1 MASQKENHQ
10 KSILSRSLPP
20 ARHFGTHITT
30 SSGLDNCFT
39 SSVLG
44 LGVFRHR
51 PAGRLLGGRR
61 LLKGRPGLL
70 LVRCVSICFSNA
82 PTCPRCVSPRF
93 DAFLTCSATGLT
105 CFDTF
110 RRVSTHSLQASLT
123 RPIPAWF
130 LLGGEGEQLVSEE
143 VSIEVMDFWALRL
156 HVNSQSLPSSWL
168 LRNASLFLCSLP
180 RRFP

>member
-1 MASQKENHQ
+1 M
-10 KSILSRSLPP
+10 
-20 ARHFGTHITT
+20 T
-30 SSGLDNCFT
+30 SSGLDNYFL
-39 SSVLG
+39 SSILG

-51 PAGRLLGGRR
+51 PASQELGGRR
-61 LLKGRPGLL
+61 LHKGRPGLP
-70 LVRCVSICFSNA
+70 LVRCVPIHFSTA
-82 PTCPRCVSPRF
+82 PTCPDAFSLRF

-110 RRVSTHSLQASLT
+110 RRVSTHSLQTSLT

-156 HVNSQSLPSSWL
+156 HVNSQSLPSFWL
-168 LRNASLFLCSLP
+168 LRTASLFLCSLP
-180 RRFP
+180 RRFPGLGLSSSGMNGV